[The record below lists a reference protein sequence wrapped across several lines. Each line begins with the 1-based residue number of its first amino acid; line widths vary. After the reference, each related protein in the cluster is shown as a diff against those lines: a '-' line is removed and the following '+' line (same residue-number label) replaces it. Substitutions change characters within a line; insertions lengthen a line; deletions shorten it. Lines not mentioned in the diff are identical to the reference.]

1 MLPVVKES
9 INRLLRKRSLV
20 CSFGLFFYKAL
31 SEISHLR
38 HLLITFTYQNL
49 ISRYNNIHTQYD
61 STSTKKLYVPIGLQI
76 YGNQFQ
82 KVLSV
87 NVH

>member
-1 MLPVVKES
+1 M
-9 INRLLRKRSLV
+9 
-20 CSFGLFFYKAL
+20 
-31 SEISHLR
+31 
-38 HLLITFTYQNL
+38 T
-49 ISRYNNIHTQYD
+49 
-61 STSTKKLYVPIGLQI
+61 TSTKKLYVPIGLQI